1 MSKNKLERFAENK
14 NFTNLFQHTDY
25 DLQKSVFPLKGRW
38 NELYFNNNHPVVL
51 ELGCGRGEYTIALSR
66 QFPDKNF
73 IGIDRKGARL
83 WRGAKTAFEDKMT
96 NVAFLRTGIDTIA
109 HYFSANEVSEI
120 WITFPDPQP
129 KKERRRLTSP
139 AFIERYK
146 QILTPNATIHLKT
159 DSQELYLYTKET
171 AEAQKW
177 TILEDIDDIY
187 AHTPTVNPVLIEI
200 QTFYEKIWLKEGKKI
215 CYLKFAL

>member
-1 MSKNKLERFAENK
+1 M
-14 NFTNLFQHTDY
+14 
-25 DLQKSVFPLKGRW
+25 
-38 NELYFNNNHPVVL
+38 
-51 ELGCGRGEYTIALSR
+51 
-66 QFPDKNF
+66 NF

-83 WRGAKTAFEDKMT
+83 WRGAKTALEANMT
-96 NVAFLRTGIDTIA
+96 NVAFLRTGIDAIS
-109 HYFSANEVSEI
+109 HYFSSHEVSEI

-146 QILTPNATIHLKT
+146 QILTPQATIHLKT

-171 AEAQKW
+171 AEIQKW
-177 TILEDIDDIY
+177 NILEDIDDVY
-187 AHTPTVNPVLIEI
+187 ANVTDENSVLVKV

-215 CYLKFAL
+215 TYLKFKIDT